1 MLSRSI
7 DLSQQRERHSLGR
20 DKECVCQD
28 VMVKRERGR
37 EKERRKRGRES
48 NGHLLIEE
56 LDATGQ
62 IKKHK
67 LDLNG

>member
-1 MLSRSI
+1 M
-7 DLSQQRERHSLGR
+7 
-20 DKECVCQD
+20 
-28 VMVKRERGR
+28 MVKRERKR
-37 EKERRKRGRES
+37 ERKKRGRES